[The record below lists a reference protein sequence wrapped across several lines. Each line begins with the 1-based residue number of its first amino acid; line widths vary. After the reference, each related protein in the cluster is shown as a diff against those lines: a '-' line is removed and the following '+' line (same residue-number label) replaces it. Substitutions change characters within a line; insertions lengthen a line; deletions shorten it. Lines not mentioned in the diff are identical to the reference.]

1 MSRSHQPVIPAYGG
15 NGNDAHH
22 QAQQQAATES
32 QDPSMD
38 EMLEETFFVR
48 ALYDYHSNDHSALP
62 FLRGSFI
69 EVLSQLPSGWWDG
82 LLGDQRGW
90 FPSNYVRPVT
100 EAELAAIENALA
112 TTGYPPPPDFHSQ
125 TAAVDQQ
132 NDVS

>member
-1 MSRSHQPVIPAYGG
+1 SHQPVTHTHGG

-22 QAQQQAATES
+22 QAQQQATTES
-32 QDPSMD
+32 QDANMD

-48 ALYDYHSNDHSALP
+48 ALYDYESADYSALP
-62 FLRGSFI
+62 FPRGAFI

-100 EAELAAIENALA
+100 EAELAAIETALA
-112 TTGYPPPPDFHSQ
+112 TTGYPPSQDLHSQ
-125 TAAVDQQ
+125 TAAVDQ
-132 NDVS
+132 